1 MLYQNKLK
9 NELFYNSLSTILILS
24 GIVVAQRGVI
34 VFRLA
39 SKGIIPNDS
48 ILTILVF
55 SLLKY
60 LPILLTLTLF
70 LTILL
75 TLSRW
80 FKDSEMMIW
89 FSSGLGLTS
98 FIRPILF
105 FSLPIILLIGFLSL
119 YLSPWATHKS
129 EEYKAGLKNRDE
141 LATIS
146 PGSFKESKSKDR
158 VFYVEGFGDLG
169 SKVKNVFVQS
179 EQNGKLG
186 IIVSNEGS
194 RISTSTDKD
203 EYIVLKKGKRYEVN
217 HENNNF
223 TEIKFDDYGFLV
235 EKKLPP
241 IIDVNQVEAMPT
253 ALLLLTNGNREI
265 AEFVWR
271 VSLPISGIILI
282 ILAIPMSF
290 INPRSGRSVNIIIAI
305 MIFAIYNNLMGVTQS
320 YINLGKL
327 NPYFGGA
334 IVHVLIIVIA
344 SYLMLRRNLNLP
356 LLPSKV
362 RNLRL
367 KNETRKTY

>member
-9 NELFYNSLSTILILS
+9 NELFFNSLSTILILS
-24 GIVVAQRGVI
+24 GIVVAQRGVV

-60 LPILLTLTLF
+60 LPILLNLTLF

-75 TLSRW
+75 TLSIW
-80 FKDSEMMIW
+80 FRDSEMMIW

-119 YLSPWATHKS
+119 YLSPWATQKS

-194 RISTSTDKD
+194 RVSTNTDD

-217 HENNNF
+217 HENNHF
-223 TEIKFDDYGFLV
+223 TEIKFSDYGFLV

-253 ALLLLTNGNREI
+253 LLLLMTKGNREI

-271 VSLPISGIILI
+271 VSLPISGIVLI
-282 ILAIPMSF
+282 ILAIPLSF

-327 NPYFGGA
+327 NPYIGGS
-334 IVHVLIIVIA
+334 IVHLLIIMIA
-344 SYLMLRRNLNLP
+344 SYLMMRRNLNLP
-356 LLPSKV
+356 LVPSKV
-362 RNLRL
+362 RNLR
-367 KNETRKTY
+367 RKK

>member
-24 GIVVAQRGVI
+24 GIVVAQRGVV

-80 FKDSEMMIW
+80 FRDSEMMIW

-119 YLSPWATHKS
+119 YLSPWATQKS

-194 RISTSTDKD
+194 RVSTSTDKD

-235 EKKLPP
+235 ERKLPP

-271 VSLPISGIILI
+271 VSLPISGIVLI
-282 ILAIPMSF
+282 ILAIPLSF

-327 NPYFGGA
+327 NPYVGGA
-334 IVHVLIIVIA
+334 IVHALIISVA

-367 KNETRKTY
+367 KK

>member
-9 NELFYNSLSTILILS
+9 NELFFNSLSTILILS

-119 YLSPWATHKS
+119 YLSPWATQKS

-194 RISTSTDKD
+194 RVSTNTDD

-217 HENNNF
+217 HENNHF
-223 TEIKFDDYGFLV
+223 TEIKFSDYGFLV

-253 ALLLLTNGNREI
+253 LLLLLTKGNREI

-271 VSLPISGIILI
+271 VSLPISGIVLI
-282 ILAIPMSF
+282 ILAIPLSF

-327 NPYFGGA
+327 NPYIGGS
-334 IVHVLIIVIA
+334 IIHLFILLIA

-356 LLPSKV
+356 LLPSQV
-362 RNLRL
+362 RNLR
-367 KNETRKTY
+367 RKK

>member
-9 NELFYNSLSTILILS
+9 NELFFNSLSTILILS

-119 YLSPWATHKS
+119 YLSPWATQKS

-194 RISTSTDKD
+194 RVSTNTDD

-217 HENNNF
+217 HENNHF
-223 TEIKFDDYGFLV
+223 TEIKFSDYGFLV

-253 ALLLLTNGNREI
+253 LLLLLTKGNREI

-271 VSLPISGIILI
+271 VSLPISGIVLI
-282 ILAIPMSF
+282 ILAIPLSF

-305 MIFAIYNNLMGVTQS
+305 MIFTIYNNLMGVTQS

-327 NPYFGGA
+327 NPYIGGS
-334 IVHVLIIVIA
+334 IVHLFILLIA

-356 LLPSKV
+356 LLPSHV
-362 RNLRL
+362 RNLR
-367 KNETRKTY
+367 RKK

>member
-9 NELFYNSLSTILILS
+9 NELFFNSLSTILILS
-24 GIVVAQRGVI
+24 GIVVAQRGVV

-80 FKDSEMMIW
+80 FRDSEMMIW

-119 YLSPWATHKS
+119 YLSPWATQKS

-194 RISTSTDKD
+194 RVSTNTDD

-217 HENNNF
+217 HENNHF
-223 TEIKFDDYGFLV
+223 TEIKFSDYGFLV

-253 ALLLLTNGNREI
+253 LLLLLTKGNREI

-271 VSLPISGIILI
+271 VSLPISGIVLI
-282 ILAIPMSF
+282 ILAIPLSF

-327 NPYFGGA
+327 NPYVGGS
-334 IVHVLIIVIA
+334 IVHLLIIMIA
-344 SYLMLRRNLNLP
+344 SYLMMRRNLNLP

-362 RNLRL
+362 RSLR
-367 KNETRKTY
+367 RKK

>member
-9 NELFYNSLSTILILS
+9 NELFFNSLSTILILS
-24 GIVVAQRGVI
+24 GIVVAQRGVV

-80 FKDSEMMIW
+80 FRDSEMMIW

-119 YLSPWATHKS
+119 YLSPWATQKS

-179 EQNGKLG
+179 KQNGKLG

-194 RISTSTDKD
+194 RVSTNTDD

-217 HENNNF
+217 HANNHF
-223 TEIKFDDYGFLV
+223 TEIKFSDYGFLV

-253 ALLLLTNGNREI
+253 LLLLLTKGNREI

-271 VSLPISGIILI
+271 VSLPISGIVLI
-282 ILAIPMSF
+282 ILAIPLSF

-327 NPYFGGA
+327 NPYVGGS
-334 IVHVLIIVIA
+334 IVHLLIIMIA
-344 SYLMLRRNLNLP
+344 SYLMMRRNLNLP
-356 LLPSKV
+356 LVPSKV
-362 RNLRL
+362 RNLR
-367 KNETRKTY
+367 RKK

>member
-9 NELFYNSLSTILILS
+9 NELFFNSLSTILILS

-119 YLSPWATHKS
+119 YLSPWATQKS

-194 RISTSTDKD
+194 RVSTNTDD

-217 HENNNF
+217 HENNHF
-223 TEIKFDDYGFLV
+223 TEIKFSDYGFLV

-253 ALLLLTNGNREI
+253 LLLLLTKGNREI

-271 VSLPISGIILI
+271 VSLPISGIVLI
-282 ILAIPMSF
+282 ILAIPLSF

-327 NPYFGGA
+327 NPYIGGS
-334 IVHVLIIVIA
+334 IVHLFILLIA

-356 LLPSKV
+356 LLPSQV
-362 RNLRL
+362 RNLRQ
-367 KNETRKTY
+367 KK

>member
-9 NELFYNSLSTILILS
+9 NELFFNSLSTILILS
-24 GIVVAQRGVI
+24 GIVVAQRGVV

-80 FKDSEMMIW
+80 FRDSEMMIW

-119 YLSPWATHKS
+119 YLSPWATQKS

-146 PGSFKESKSKDR
+146 PGSFKESKSKER

-194 RISTSTDKD
+194 RVSTNTDD

-217 HENNNF
+217 HENNHF
-223 TEIKFDDYGFLV
+223 TEIKFSDYGFLV

-253 ALLLLTNGNREI
+253 ILLLMTKGNREI

-271 VSLPISGIILI
+271 VSLPISGIVLI
-282 ILAIPMSF
+282 ILAIPLSF

-327 NPYFGGA
+327 NPYVGGS
-334 IVHVLIIVIA
+334 IVHLLIIMIA
-344 SYLMLRRNLNLP
+344 SYLMMRRNLNLP
-356 LLPSKV
+356 LVPSKV
-362 RNLRL
+362 RNLR
-367 KNETRKTY
+367 RKK

>member
-9 NELFYNSLSTILILS
+9 NELFFNSLSTILILS

-80 FKDSEMMIW
+80 FRDSEMMIW

-119 YLSPWATHKS
+119 YLSPWATQKS

-194 RISTSTDKD
+194 RVSTNTDD

-217 HENNNF
+217 HENNHF
-223 TEIKFDDYGFLV
+223 TEIKFSDYGFLV

-253 ALLLLTNGNREI
+253 LLLLMTKGNREI
-265 AEFVWR
+265 AEFIWR
-271 VSLPISGIILI
+271 VSLPISGIVLI
-282 ILAIPMSF
+282 ILAIPLSF

-327 NPYFGGA
+327 NPYIGGS
-334 IVHVLIIVIA
+334 IVHLLIIMIS
-344 SYLMLRRNLNLP
+344 SYLMMRRNLNLP
-356 LLPSKV
+356 LVPSKV
-362 RNLRL
+362 RNLR
-367 KNETRKTY
+367 RKK

>member
-9 NELFYNSLSTILILS
+9 NELFFNSLSTILILS

-105 FSLPIILLIGFLSL
+105 FSLPIIFLIGFLSL
-119 YLSPWATHKS
+119 YLSPWATQKS

-194 RISTSTDKD
+194 RVSTNTDD

-217 HENNNF
+217 HENNHF
-223 TEIKFDDYGFLV
+223 TEIKFSDYGFLV

-253 ALLLLTNGNREI
+253 LLLLLTKGNREI

-271 VSLPISGIILI
+271 VSLPISGIVLI
-282 ILAIPMSF
+282 ILAIPLSF

-327 NPYFGGA
+327 NPYIGGS
-334 IVHVLIIVIA
+334 IVHLFILLIA

-356 LLPSKV
+356 LLPSQV
-362 RNLRL
+362 RNLR
-367 KNETRKTY
+367 RKK

>member
-9 NELFYNSLSTILILS
+9 NELFFNSLSTILILS
-24 GIVVAQRGVI
+24 GIVVAQRGVV

-80 FKDSEMMIW
+80 FRDSEMMIW

-119 YLSPWATHKS
+119 YLSPWATQKS

-146 PGSFKESKSKDR
+146 PGSFKESKNKDR

-194 RISTSTDKD
+194 RVSTNTDD

-223 TEIKFDDYGFLV
+223 TEIKFSDYGFLV

-253 ALLLLTNGNREI
+253 LLLLMTKGNREI

-271 VSLPISGIILI
+271 VSLPISGIVLI
-282 ILAIPMSF
+282 ILAIPLSF
-290 INPRSGRSVNIIIAI
+290 INPRSGRSVNIIIAL

-327 NPYFGGA
+327 NPYVGGS
-334 IVHVLIIVIA
+334 IVHLLIIMIA
-344 SYLMLRRNLNLP
+344 SYLMMRRNLNLP
-356 LLPSKV
+356 LVPSKV
-362 RNLRL
+362 RNLR
-367 KNETRKTY
+367 RKK

>member
-9 NELFYNSLSTILILS
+9 NELFFNSLSTILILS

-60 LPILLTLTLF
+60 LPILLTPTLF

-80 FKDSEMMIW
+80 FRDSEMMIW

-119 YLSPWATHKS
+119 YLSPWATQKS

-194 RISTSTDKD
+194 RVSTNTDD

-217 HENNNF
+217 HENNHF
-223 TEIKFDDYGFLV
+223 TEIKFSDYGFLV

-253 ALLLLTNGNREI
+253 LLLLLTKGNREI

-271 VSLPISGIILI
+271 VSLPISGIVLI
-282 ILAIPMSF
+282 ILAIPLSF

-327 NPYFGGA
+327 NPYIGGS
-334 IVHVLIIVIA
+334 IVHLLIIMIS
-344 SYLMLRRNLNLP
+344 SYLMMRRNLNLP
-356 LLPSKV
+356 LVPSKV
-362 RNLRL
+362 RNLR
-367 KNETRKTY
+367 RKK

>member
-9 NELFYNSLSTILILS
+9 NELFFNSLSTILILS
-24 GIVVAQRGVI
+24 GIVVAQRGVV

-80 FKDSEMMIW
+80 FRDSEMMIW

-119 YLSPWATHKS
+119 YLSPWATQKS

-194 RISTSTDKD
+194 RVSTNTDD

-217 HENNNF
+217 HENNHF
-223 TEIKFDDYGFLV
+223 TEIKFSDYGFLV

-253 ALLLLTNGNREI
+253 LILLMTKGNREI

-271 VSLPISGIILI
+271 VSLPISGIVLI
-282 ILAIPMSF
+282 ILAIPLSF
-290 INPRSGRSVNIIIAI
+290 INPRSGRSANIIIAI

-327 NPYFGGA
+327 NPYVGGS
-334 IVHVLIIVIA
+334 IVHLLIIMIA
-344 SYLMLRRNLNLP
+344 SYLMMRRNLNLP
-356 LLPSKV
+356 LVPSKV
-362 RNLRL
+362 RNLR
-367 KNETRKTY
+367 RKK

>member
-9 NELFYNSLSTILILS
+9 NELFFNSLSTILILS

-80 FKDSEMMIW
+80 FKDSEMIIW

-105 FSLPIILLIGFLSL
+105 FSLPIIILIGFLSL
-119 YLSPWATHKS
+119 YLSPWATQKS

-194 RISTSTDKD
+194 RVSTNTDD

-217 HENNNF
+217 HENNHF
-223 TEIKFDDYGFLV
+223 TEIKFSDYGFLV

-253 ALLLLTNGNREI
+253 LLLLLTKGNREI

-271 VSLPISGIILI
+271 VSLPISGIVLI
-282 ILAIPMSF
+282 ILAIPLSF

-327 NPYFGGA
+327 NPYIGGS
-334 IVHVLIIVIA
+334 IVHLFILLIA

-356 LLPSKV
+356 LLPSQV
-362 RNLRL
+362 RNLR
-367 KNETRKTY
+367 RKK

>member
-24 GIVVAQRGVI
+24 GIVVAQRGVV

-80 FKDSEMMIW
+80 FRDSEMMIW

-119 YLSPWATHKS
+119 YLSPWATQKS

-194 RISTSTDKD
+194 RVSTSTDKD

-223 TEIKFDDYGFLV
+223 TEIKFNDYGFLV
-235 EKKLPP
+235 ERKLPP
-241 IIDVNQVEAMPT
+241 IIDVNQVEDANST
-253 ALLLLTNGNREI
+253 
-265 AEFVWR
+265 
-271 VSLPISGIILI
+271 S
-282 ILAIPMSF
+282 SF
-290 INPRSGRSVNIIIAI
+290 NKYKS
-305 MIFAIYNNLMGVTQS
+305 
-320 YINLGKL
+320 
-327 NPYFGGA
+327 
-334 IVHVLIIVIA
+334 
-344 SYLMLRRNLNLP
+344 
-356 LLPSKV
+356 
-362 RNLRL
+362 
-367 KNETRKTY
+367 

>member
-9 NELFYNSLSTILILS
+9 NELFFNSLSTILILS
-24 GIVVAQRGVI
+24 GIVVAQRGVV

-80 FKDSEMMIW
+80 FRDSEMMIW

-119 YLSPWATHKS
+119 YLSPWATQKS

-194 RISTSTDKD
+194 RVSTNTDD

-217 HENNNF
+217 HENNHF
-223 TEIKFDDYGFLV
+223 TEIKFSDYGFLV

-253 ALLLLTNGNREI
+253 LLLLMTKGNREI

-271 VSLPISGIILI
+271 VSLPISGIVLI
-282 ILAIPMSF
+282 ILAIPLSF
-290 INPRSGRSVNIIIAI
+290 INPRSGRSFNIIIAI

-327 NPYFGGA
+327 NPYVGGS
-334 IVHVLIIVIA
+334 IVHLLIIMIA
-344 SYLMLRRNLNLP
+344 SYLMMRRNLNLP
-356 LLPSKV
+356 LVPSKV
-362 RNLRL
+362 RNLR
-367 KNETRKTY
+367 RKK

>member
-9 NELFYNSLSTILILS
+9 NELFFNSLSTILILS

-80 FKDSEMMIW
+80 FRDSEMMIW

-119 YLSPWATHKS
+119 YLSPWATQKS

-194 RISTSTDKD
+194 RVSTNTDD

-217 HENNNF
+217 HENNHF
-223 TEIKFDDYGFLV
+223 TEIKFSDYGFLV

-253 ALLLLTNGNREI
+253 LLLLLTKGNREI

-271 VSLPISGIILI
+271 VSLPISGIVLI
-282 ILAIPMSF
+282 ILAIPLSF

-327 NPYFGGA
+327 NPYIGGS
-334 IVHVLIIVIA
+334 IVHLLIIMIS
-344 SYLMLRRNLNLP
+344 SYLMMRRNLNLP
-356 LLPSKV
+356 LVPSKV
-362 RNLRL
+362 RNLR
-367 KNETRKTY
+367 RKK